1 MSQIAKKHLLA
12 GIIYGDADA
21 GEYVYLPGG
30 EVGTEKPMCVLERN
44 GDRQDVTLDEAAHLV
59 DHLTLHQTSHP
70 ILGKR
75 AF

>member
-12 GIIYGDADA
+12 GIIYGDGDTQ
-21 GEYVYLPGG
+21 EYVYMPGG
-30 EVGTEKPMCVLERN
+30 EVGTAKPMCVFEHDGELE
-44 GDRQDVTLDEAAHLV
+44 DVTLEEAGHLV

-70 ILGKR
+70 KLGKR